1 LPPGETRQTAIAA
14 PGRVA
19 LVTGAA
25 AGIGAACAR
34 GLAADG
40 FRVALADI
48 DRAGLDLLAGDIGAP
63 ACAVGMDISDESSV
77 RAGFDA
83 AEAWGGPVSVLV
95 CCAGIM
101 SGDMPGDMP
110 GDGAG
115 PTPLDRMALAD
126 WQSTFSVNADGTF
139 LCMREMLGRRR
150 ASPVD
155 EGRIITLSSAAAQLG
170 GYRGDAAYVAS
181 KAAIIGLTK
190 IAARQA
196 AEFGITVNCIAPGP
210 VETPMFDRM
219 MPPEAVPG
227 LTQHIPLGRIGGVED
242 VASAVRFLAGT
253 QAGWITGA
261 TLDVNGGYRMQ

>member
-1 LPPGETRQTAIAA
+1 MPTGATRTPAIGES
-14 PGRVA
+14 GRGVA

-48 DRAGLDLLAGDIGAP
+48 DETGLDAVAADIGAR
-63 ACAVGMDISDESSV
+63 AKGIGMDIADEAAV
-77 RAGFDA
+77 TAGFDA
-83 AEAWGGPVSVLV
+83 VEAWVGPVSVLV
-95 CCAGIM
+95 CCAGVM
-101 SGDMPGDMP
+101 SGDR
-110 GDGAG
+110 AG
-115 PTPLDRMALAD
+115 PTPICRMRLAD
-126 WQSTFSVNADGTF
+126 WQNTFSVNADGTF
-139 LCMREMLGRRR
+139 LCVREMLARCL
-150 ASPVD
+150 AKPV
-155 EGRIITLSSAAAQLG
+155 ENGRIITLSSAAAQLG

-196 AEFGITVNCIAPGP
+196 AEIGLTVNCVAPGP
-210 VETPMFDRM
+210 VATPMFDRM

-227 LTQHIPLGRIGGVED
+227 LAEHIPLGRIGGVED
-242 VASAVRFLAGT
+242 VASTVRFLAGAD
-253 QAGWITGA
+253 AGWITGA

>member
-1 LPPGETRQTAIAA
+1 MPPGATAQTATAA

-48 DRAGLDLLAGDIGAP
+48 DRAGLDMLAADLGAS
-63 ACAVGMDISDESSV
+63 AYAVGMDISDEGAV
-77 RAGFDA
+77 RTGFDA
-83 AEAWGGPVSVLV
+83 VEAWGGPVSVLV

-101 SGDMPGDMP
+101 SGDRT
-110 GDGAG
+110 G
-115 PTPLDRMALAD
+115 PTPLDRVTLAD
-126 WQSTFSVNADGTF
+126 WQRTFSVNADGTF
-139 LCMREMLGRRR
+139 LCMREMLARRR

-155 EGRIITLSSAAAQLG
+155 DGRIITLSSAAAQLG

-196 AEFGITVNCIAPGP
+196 AEFGITVNCVAPGP

-227 LTQHIPLGRIGGVED
+227 LTEYIPLGHIGAVAD

>member
-1 LPPGETRQTAIAA
+1 MSPDETAQTAIAA
-14 PGRVA
+14 RGRVA

-40 FRVALADI
+40 FRGALADI

-63 ACAVGMDISDESSV
+63 ACAVGMDISDESAV

-83 AEAWGGPVSVLV
+83 AEVWGGPVSVLV

-101 SGDMPGDMP
+101 SGDRTE
-110 GDGAG
+110 

-126 WQSTFSVNADGTF
+126 WQGTFAVNADGTF

-150 ASPVD
+150 ASPI
-155 EGRIITLSSAAAQLG
+155 ENGRIITLSSAAAQLG

-196 AEFGITVNCIAPGP
+196 AEFGITVNCVAPGP

-227 LTQHIPLGRIGGVED
+227 LTEHIPLGRIGAVAD
-242 VASAVRFLAGT
+242 VASAVRFLAGA